1 MLEEGHFCMKASSDV
16 EPGNWRLLLL
26 GGGALLCLL
35 LFIGSSVPH
44 SPGEAPPRKPP
55 ASNLNS
61 PDSRPEYV
69 DQPEKA
75 AERADMLARQSNG
88 DWNKLSQKDQRW
100 LDAATAGYAR
110 EFLSKRA
117 HYLRGKDR
125 ALRQANTPR
134 KKHP

>member
-1 MLEEGHFCMKASSDV
+1 MLEEGPSCMKTSSDV
-16 EPGNWRLLLL
+16 EIGNWRLLLL

-35 LFIGSSVPH
+35 LFIGYSVPH
-44 SPGEAPPRKPP
+44 SPVEAPPRKPP
-55 ASNLNS
+55 ASNPTA
-61 PDSRPEYV
+61 PDSRPDYV

-75 AERADMLARQSNG
+75 AARANMLARQSNG
-88 DWNKLSQKDQRW
+88 DWNKISQKDQRW
-100 LDAATAGYAR
+100 LDAATAGHAR

-125 ALRQANTPR
+125 ALRQANTSR